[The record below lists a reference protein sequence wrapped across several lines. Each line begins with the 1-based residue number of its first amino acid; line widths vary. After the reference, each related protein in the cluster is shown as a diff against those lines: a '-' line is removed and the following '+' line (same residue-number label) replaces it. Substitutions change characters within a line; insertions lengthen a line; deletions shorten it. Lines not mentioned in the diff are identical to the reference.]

1 MLQKNTIKRMKE
13 RERLKR
19 TQSFIEFYR
28 IGRNRAF
35 HTQDEKQVLTSI
47 NSETAG

>member
-19 TQSFIEFYR
+19 TQSFIEL
-28 IGRNRAF
+28 
-35 HTQDEKQVLTSI
+35 V
-47 NSETAG
+47 ETGLFIVKMKNKS